1 MKILNSERYKNLLTV
16 PELISYK
23 TWSHPPDFVILL
35 PDIIISLENNTQFMN
50 YERPDNMSSINFI

>member
-1 MKILNSERYKNLLTV
+1 MV
-16 PELISYK
+16 PALISDR

-50 YERPDNMSSINFI
+50 RIFFQDKCPPLILYKTLHIISN